1 MNEPQIAPFLDL
13 ATKVLASKEILG
25 AELGAEISLLN
36 VKSGIYFTL
45 NPVGASVWRQIQKP
59 KSLTDIKQQLLAE
72 YDVDAPRCESDL
84 RQLIT
89 ELQTLGLIE
98 FIPA

>member
-13 ATKVLASKEILG
+13 ATKVLASKDVLG
-25 AELGAEISLLN
+25 AELGGEVSLLN

-45 NPVGASVWRQIQKP
+45 NPVGASVWRQIQEMR
-59 KSLTDIKQQLLAE
+59 SLAEIKQQLLAE
-72 YDVDAPRCESDL
+72 YDVDAQRCESDL

-98 FIPA
+98 LIAA